1 MVKENITIQMA
12 TSTMVNGKITRDKD
26 GEDLLDLM
34 VHLMKVNGKMKR
46 GMDSDIKH
54 FKLVKF

>member
-34 VHLMKVNGKMKR
+34 VHLMKVNGKMQR
-46 GMDSDIKH
+46 DTD
-54 FKLVKF
+54 